1 MLYAEIYDQ
10 FSKATAVEKKEG
22 IRVDKN
28 STIYERFISDRRFSS
43 ISVSGILNKADDL
56 TNFLKKHALN
66 EMNQI
71 TKVFVGK
78 ILARLFLLIQ
88 TESDNLVKFLI
99 RDIRKDILDFEYN
112 S

>member
-1 MLYAEIYDQ
+1 MDQ
-10 FSKATAVEKKEG
+10 IK
-22 IRVDKN
+22 
-28 STIYERFISDRRFSS
+28 
-43 ISVSGILNKADDL
+43 
-56 TNFLKKHALN
+56 
-66 EMNQI
+66 
-71 TKVFVGK
+71 KVFVGK